1 MDIVSRCLK
10 NDMNLDKVCFEMA
23 VKGELGCK
31 LVQGEG
37 LKAEVRNFWRDTLFE
52 AGWDDAATCVV
63 APGQPSYLRLMMGLL
78 SYAGDPDWKFLEQG
92 ETGFPVGLISPM
104 PRTPHM
110 YEEQIAWKL
119 ENDPCMQEE
128 VWQGNSESVAA
139 HEEYVREHFQQE
151 CEEGLMEMTLEEANQ
166 RFHNRV
172 VISSLAVLVED
183 DHSGKKRII
192 HDATHGTKV
201 NHRIRCRDKTRSP
214 GAREKQ
220 YLLAYYRDRRKVV
233 MSLVGDISK
242 AHRRFLREPAFWRHL
257 VWLAPH
263 TGGVV

>member
-1 MDIVSRCLK
+1 
-10 NDMNLDKVCFEMA
+10 
-23 VKGELGCK
+23 
-31 LVQGEG
+31 
-37 LKAEVRNFWRDTLFE
+37 
-52 AGWDDAATCVV
+52 
-63 APGQPSYLRLMMGLL
+63 
-78 SYAGDPDWKFLEQG
+78 
-92 ETGFPVGLISPM
+92 
-104 PRTPHM
+104 
-110 YEEQIAWKL
+110 
-119 ENDPCMQEE
+119 
-128 VWQGNSESVAA
+128 
-139 HEEYVREHFQQE
+139 
-151 CEEGLMEMTLEEANQ
+151 MEMTLEEANQ

-172 VISSLAVLVED
+172 AISSLAVLVED